1 MWLRIRRGT
10 SVIAFVVLASIFGF
24 CTSPSLAIGPSNQTI
39 SPTYDSVVRVLLDV
53 GLPGGQGFFEGTGS
67 VVGNTNRNGQGY
79 LWILTADHVVSSTGA
94 FGGNL
99 ANGIGI
105 AFGNSPTSSGNSVYY
120 QNAKANPADIFR
132 YGSTG
137 HQDLTVFGINY
148 GAFDPAKSAL
158 AVSLAPAANFL
169 PFSDIGFGNEGVAT
183 ANGFQAQD
191 RYGTQRYFNESI
203 NSLAANFPVAGYI
216 YTAAKF
222 AVEKPGDDGVPA
234 GNGAALDADSG
245 SPMFSGGFNGT
256 YYTNNQFAV
265 LAGVQPAPDNG
276 LFAYNSTE
284 FGVALNAATINWV
297 YSSISVPE
305 PGTIGI
311 VLIVLVGALHRRR
324 RAAF

>member
-137 HQDLTVFGINY
+137 HQDLTVFGINDRGNLPHFASERLLGPNRRY
-148 GAFDPAKSAL
+148 FRPDAHAQLREVILAKVREQFHLPTSCKPEQY
-158 AVSLAPAANFL
+158 PAATADNLTGFDIAL
-169 PFSDIGFGNEGVAT
+169 KDQARFRSNDIEPVCLRAELTKSGLGHPDPSPRGVALSRKAVDIGF
-183 ANGFQAQD
+183 
-191 RYGTQRYFNESI
+191 RYEAAI
-203 NSLAANFPVAGYI
+203 NQLERS
-216 YTAAKF
+216 
-222 AVEKPGDDGVPA
+222 VEIGLSKLCIGLRDID
-234 GNGAALDADSG
+234 LSR
-245 SPMFSGGFNGT
+245 
-256 YYTNNQFAV
+256 
-265 LAGVQPAPDNG
+265 LAGD
-276 LFAYNSTE
+276 L
-284 FGVALNAATINWV
+284 L
-297 YSSISVPE
+297 
-305 PGTIGI
+305 
-311 VLIVLVGALHRRR
+311 ALHRPVDHGKN
-324 RAAF
+324 FTFFHPITGIDQD